1 MGQDPHMVAAVRACL
16 QGEGVRSA
24 ARRFDVS
31 KSALARRVKKA
42 KADMAADA
50 VTSGTGGTPDMG
62 QVGQGGTEGQPDAS
76 PPPLE
81 VPELVRS
88 MHPELKPRQ
97 QMALQALL
105 RGATQKEAAQEAGC
119 SEGSVSG
126 WMKPGHLMGQLY
138 REINNDR
145 QRAYLQRAR
154 DAIPKALDVVLEGME
169 ATKPMVVNGEVL
181 EFPDHGARQRAAD
194 SLLDRTGVLPKLTQ
208 VEQQHTGDVGVVLS
222 LPQMEDKAAELR
234 RRREELAAERRRLE
248 RE

>member
-1 MGQDPHMVAAVRACL
+1 MSQDPHMVAAVRACL
-16 QGEGVRSA
+16 QGERVRSA

-31 KSALARRVKKA
+31 KSALARRVNKA
-42 KADMAADA
+42 KADMAAVA
-50 VTSGTGGTPDMG
+50 VASGTGGT
-62 QVGQGGTEGQPDAS
+62 VGQSDAS

-81 VPELVRS
+81 APELVRS

-248 RE
+248 GGE

>member
-31 KSALARRVKKA
+31 KSALARRVNKA
-42 KADMAADA
+42 REDMASDA
-50 VTSGTGGTPDMG
+50 VKGGTGGTPE
-62 QVGQGGTEGQPDAS
+62 VGQGGTEGQPGAS
-76 PPPLE
+76 TPPIE
-81 VPELVRS
+81 APELVRT

-97 QMALQALL
+97 QMVLQALL

-126 WMKPGHLMGQLY
+126 WMKPGHLVGQLY

-154 DAIPKALDVVLEGME
+154 DAIPKALDVVIEGMQ

-248 RE
+248 GE